1 MTQGSLLI
9 TANTV
14 RKGEDRLRSGKECL
28 LIIILGVPCQCQPCG
43 EERQSL
49 QREAG
54 RRRQW
59 VWGSQPVIA
68 FHCYSLHSPYTPV
81 QPPKLCAPA
90 RTWPK
95 RHEDLLHVLV
105 RFKNPYACEIIS
117 ARKENKQFFCCI
129 SCLENTLWCQILRP
143 YCLHSVVGYT
153 VWKRMR
159 CEFVNRGAA
168 GTLRGREQGSI
179 IF

>member
-9 TANTV
+9 TADTV
-14 RKGEDRLRSGKECL
+14 SKGEDRLRSGKECL
-28 LIIILGVPCQCQPCG
+28 LIIILGVSCQCQPCG

-81 QPPKLCAPA
+81 QPPKLCAPGLDQKDM
-90 RTWPK
+90 RICCMSLSVLEPLMHVK
-95 RHEDLLHVLV
+95 LFQHGQLHFLFRKFLVMSDFKSVL
-105 RFKNPYACEIIS
+105 FP
-117 ARKENKQFFCCI
+117 FCCGDV
-129 SCLENTLWCQILRP
+129 
-143 YCLHSVVGYT
+143 VVGYS
-153 VWKRMR
+153 
-159 CEFVNRGAA
+159 E
-168 GTLRGREQGSI
+168 
-179 IF
+179 